1 MDKEQRRRY
10 NDYYYIEGNAARQ
23 LQRVPSHEVEEEQRV
38 KVQPRRITRR
48 RQKVNAGIDLFSMMV
63 LTIAIAITLYTC
75 VEYLSVQSGLSSM
88 NKEIT
93 DLERQLAK
101 LKDENKAAMS
111 QINTSLDLN
120 YIYQVATTELGMVYP
135 NENQVITYESSL
147 SDYVRQYEEIPE
159 YKTSN
164 LLENILGSFK

>member
-10 NDYYYIEGNAARQ
+10 NEYYIEGSAARQ
-23 LQRVPSHEVEEEQRV
+23 LQRIPNHEVEEEQRV
-38 KVQPRRITRR
+38 KVQPRRVTRR
-48 RQKVNAGIDLFSMMV
+48 RPKVNAGIDLFSMMV

-75 VEYLSVQSGLSSM
+75 VDYLSVQSGLSTM

-93 DLERQLAK
+93 DLERDLAK

-159 YKTSN
+159 YNEAN
-164 LLENILGSFK
+164 LLDNILGSFN